1 MLLDSVYENKAPI
14 SKTKGVSRLNT
25 RLSFFAYE
33 IRKLKYFNGKS
44 QNLVRGGEA
53 ASAKSRVYKLA
64 SIFEII
70 NFEYIF
76 KTNSK
81 A

>member
-1 MLLDSVYENKAPI
+1 MLLDSVYENKAPV

-44 QNLVRGGEA
+44 QNLLRGGI
-53 ASAKSRVYKLA
+53 STSSKSRIYKL
-64 SIFEII
+64 SSTFEVT

-76 KTNSK
+76 KADLK
-81 A
+81 I